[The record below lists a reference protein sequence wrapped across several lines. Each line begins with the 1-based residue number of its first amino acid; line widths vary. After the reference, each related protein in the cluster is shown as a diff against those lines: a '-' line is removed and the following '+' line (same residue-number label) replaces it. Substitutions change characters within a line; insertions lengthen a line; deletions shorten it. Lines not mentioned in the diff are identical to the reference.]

1 MAKPKFLLRIGPA
14 FIVGATVIGP
24 GSVTL
29 MSTTGAKYGYS
40 LIWLSLLSGA
50 LMAGFLALFMRFGIY
65 CEDTF
70 LGLTAKRLGRWYAAL
85 CGIALFAVC
94 AAFQFGNALGVT
106 AGTKALIGGVW
117 PYVWPVAFT
126 AAALVFLFGFKTI
139 YFIIEKMMVFFLL
152 LMVLAF
158 LINLVWARPNLPA
171 VLRGALVPSIPKEEI
186 DWVTVSGLVATTF
199 IIASAFFQ
207 SYLVKAK
214 GWTEKDLR
222 RGIADTVMASIALTL
237 IGAMIMT
244 TAAAVLYPSDRDI
257 DFPMM
262 ISQLNS
268 AFGPF
273 ARLIFSIGF
282 WAAAFSSFVT
292 NSLAGGVMLNDG
304 LGLGGKINSTS
315 TKSMAAAVLLIG
327 MTTSL
332 FIIHNDRKAE
342 AAEKTAVAAP
352 AESAQQPAT
361 APQAAASKKIDL
373 YVASIR
379 VGQASTMLAV
389 PLGAVAMVVVLFD
402 KRAAKGRG
410 LSLPVKVFVLFG
422 CAALLGIAAMTY
434 FKIKPDLMLIFGF
447 E

>member
-1 MAKPKFLLRIGPA
+1 MAKPNFLLRIGPA

-29 MSTTGAKYGYS
+29 MSTTGSKYGYS
-40 LIWLSLLSGA
+40 LIWLSLLSGVM
-50 LMAGFLALFMRFGIY
+50 MAGFLALFMRFGIY
-65 CEDTF
+65 CDDTF
-70 LGLTAKRLGRWYAAL
+70 LGLTAKKLGRWFAVL

-94 AAFQFGNALGVT
+94 AAFQFGNALGV
-106 AGTKALIGGVW
+106 ALGTEALIEGVSPW
-117 PYVWPVAFT
+117 VWPVAFT
-126 AAALVFLFGFKTI
+126 GAALVFLFGFKTI
-139 YFIIEKMMVFFLL
+139 YFVIEKMMVFFLL

-171 VLRGALVPSIPKEEI
+171 VVRGALVPSLPKEEI
-186 DWVTVSGLVATTF
+186 NWVTISGLVATTF

-244 TAAAVLYPSDRDI
+244 TAAAVLYPHRGDVN
-257 DFPMM
+257 FGVM
-262 ISQLNS
+262 ISQLDS
-268 AFGPF
+268 AFGPL
-273 ARLIFSIGF
+273 AKLIFSVGF

-304 LGLGGKINSTS
+304 LGMGGKINSTS
-315 TKSMAAAVLLIG
+315 TKCMAAAVLLIG

-332 FIIHNDRKAE
+332 LIIHNEQKAE
-342 AAEKTAVAAP
+342 HAEETAAAAL
-352 AESAQQPAT
+352 AESAAQPSA
-361 APQAAASKKIDL
+361 APQAADGKKIDL

-389 PLGAVAMVVVLFD
+389 PLGAIAMVVVLFD

-410 LSLPVKVFVLFG
+410 LSLPAKAFVLFG
-422 CAALLGIAAMTY
+422 CAVLLGIAALTY
-434 FKIKPDLMLIFGF
+434 FKIKPELLLILGF

>member
-1 MAKPKFLLRIGPA
+1 MAKPNFLLRIGPA

-50 LMAGFLALFMRFGIY
+50 MMAGFLVLFMRFGIY
-65 CEDTF
+65 CDDTF
-70 LGLTAKRLGRWYAAL
+70 LGLTAKRLGRWFAVL

-106 AGTKALIGGVW
+106 AGTEALIGGVW

-126 AAALVFLFGFKTI
+126 TAALVFLFGFKTI
-139 YFIIEKMMVFFLL
+139 YFTIEKMMVFFLL

-158 LINLVWARPNLPA
+158 LINLIWARPDVP
-171 VLRGALVPSIPKEEI
+171 ALVKGACVPSLPENVN
-186 DWVTVSGLVATTF
+186 WVTLGGLVATTF

-222 RGIADTVMASIALTL
+222 RGIADTVIASVALTL

-244 TAAAVLYPSDRDI
+244 TAAAVLYPYDKDVN
-257 DFPMM
+257 FGVM
-262 ISQLNS
+262 ISQLDS

-273 ARLIFSIGF
+273 AKLIFSVGF

-292 NSLAGGVMLNDG
+292 NSLAGGVMLSDG
-304 LGLGGKINSTS
+304 LGLGGKINSMS
-315 TKSMAAAVLLIG
+315 TKSLAAAVLLIG

-332 FIIHNDRKAE
+332 FIIHNDRKAQ
-342 AAEKTAVAAP
+342 AAEATVAA
-352 AESAQQPAT
+352 
-361 APQAAASKKIDL
+361 APVDAPSPVPQVEARKKIDL
-373 YVASIR
+373 KVAAIR

-402 KRAAKGRG
+402 KRAVKGRAI
-410 LSLPVKVFVLFG
+410 SLPAKVFVLFG
-422 CAALLGIAAMTY
+422 CAVLLGIAALMY
-434 FKIKPDLMLIFGF
+434 VKIKPELMMILGL